1 MEILATNYDY
11 SAYALGG
18 ILLLLALFAFI
29 AAFAAF
35 DAHIFALAVLL
46 LIASIVWIFV
56 IGEEVTYDA
65 IVTDWNEVIEQ
76 GYEIVEQNGEIVT
89 LRKVSE

>member
-18 ILLLLALFAFI
+18 VFLLLALFAFI

-46 LIASIVWIFV
+46 LMASIVWIFV